1 MQKLINLST
10 AQKQNHLDEYVEPE
24 KIVKAAMNKV
34 VDFLV
39 ENKKLELD
47 IDSIKNLKEEPLNY
61 KKSNTLYQLMTQHP
75 SVVKVHS
82 TDLQMKENS
91 IDNKIYI
98 SSKVFKIVHQ
108 MIQSKKPSEWKDREI
123 ASKEVKIWSIR
134 KCSGFSGNA
143 YGFFSEAISMEKRYL
158 TSDLSILS

>member
-108 MIQSKKPSEWKDREI
+108 
-123 ASKEVKIWSIR
+123 
-134 KCSGFSGNA
+134 
-143 YGFFSEAISMEKRYL
+143 
-158 TSDLSILS
+158 